1 MKIRFG
7 FVSNSSSTAFVLCG
21 VKLTDKQFKE
31 LTKVAEAAEY
41 DTDKLWDGL
50 RVLFEERMFGV
61 LKDIDDDYSGGV
73 VELGAVKGMDADKVS
88 QKIEK
93 VLGVKVDARIFMGRR
108 CT

>member
-1 MKIRFG
+1 M
-7 FVSNSSSTAFVLCG
+7 
-21 VKLTDKQFKE
+21 
-31 LTKVAEAAEY
+31 
-41 DTDKLWDGL
+41 DKLWGNL
-50 RVLFEERMFGV
+50 SLLFEEKMFGV

-73 VELGAVKGMDADKVS
+73 VELGAIKGMDAAKVS